1 MGGARPG
8 ADLGGSSN
16 YSREAR
22 IHNKMRI
29 FSLRAE
35 VGKGSV
41 TTVVDH
47 GLAGPKAVGKPRSE
61 RGVTACPAPRSRP
74 PFHRG
79 AAGPRPWSVCAN
91 CRRGYRVKIPWLVP
105 HGCSPQGDA
114 HPSRSV
120 APSRGNAL
128 KTLLQVT
135 LGSRGKPGGES
146 SPLLNGRTV
155 SSLAFHT
162 ALRTPMRRQSP
173 ANFLAGCR
181 VALGP

>member
-61 RGVTACPAPRSRP
+61 RGVTACPAPRSRRP
-74 PFHRG
+74 PFRG
-79 AAGPRPWSVCAN
+79 GGGTRPWSVCAN

-114 HPSRSV
+114 TRAVPLRLVAVTPS
-120 APSRGNAL
+120 
-128 KTLLQVT
+128 KHFQVT